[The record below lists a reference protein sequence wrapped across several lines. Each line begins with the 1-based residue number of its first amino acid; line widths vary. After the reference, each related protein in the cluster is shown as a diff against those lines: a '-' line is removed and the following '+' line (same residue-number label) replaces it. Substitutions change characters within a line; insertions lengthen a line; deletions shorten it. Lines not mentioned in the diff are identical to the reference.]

1 MAAANMPI
9 VGTCYISAD
18 MLGDDGQAIATAIW

>member
-1 MAAANMPI
+1 MAASAMPI

-18 MLGDDGQAIATAIW
+18 MLADNDTAMATAIW

>member
-1 MAAANMPI
+1 MAAAAMPI

-18 MLGDDGQAIATAIW
+18 MLADDNQAMATAIW